1 MDKNP
6 EMQGKITPTP
16 NAQPSNVGPSVS
28 GVPMDVAA
36 HDAPVLAPGSTPV
49 SAPSSS
55 PLPFAPVAAAANM
68 PSGSVVMSADAP
80 KKKKTG
86 LLVGIIVA
94 VLLLLVGGGALLWC
108 TLFYNNPENV
118 AFDAINGFLHEKN
131 ISVSGSAWVEVPSED
146 LRVDISLKNAVNQAS
161 GMSDLSIKLGEMQD
175 GYHPSQEKTF
185 DIDAGMIG
193 LLDGKFYA
201 RFGNIMNSVDQ
212 LMDDEN
218 MTFDNLGQFEQM
230 LYQLGETID
239 EQWWEISISD
249 IIDRL
254 TEDVDDEDT
263 LAQVENAHDL
273 YRCMIDVA
281 SQNHSNEIAKL
292 YRANRFL
299 VVKRVTESMD
309 GDKKP
314 ASGNSLY
321 ELSFD
326 YEKLADFLNALPK
339 TEFANQSDVC
349 INNYQAEVYSNSGY
363 VPDEIDA
370 SKFDQIKAEELE
382 EALYNRANQY
392 YLEISNWQHQIKSIF
407 ILNLTSGAVSGADL
421 YFDYTPVTISAPND
435 VRPITD
441 LYDEAMEII
450 EESLNVDL
458 DWSLDLDFGDDYD
471 DDYGYVNVGTFNL
484 GDDIVCDV
492 YDYNDDDETFNCL
505 RFIEPE
511 SWAEEV

>member
-6 EMQGKITPTP
+6 EMQGRNTPTP
-16 NAQPSNVGPSVS
+16 NTQPSNVGPSVPN
-28 GVPMDVAA
+28 VPADVAN
-36 HDAPVLAPGSTPV
+36 HDAPTSTP
-49 SAPSSS
+49 ASS
-55 PLPFAPVAAAANM
+55 PLPFPPVAAATDM
-68 PSGSVVMSADAP
+68 PSGSVVMAADAP

-94 VLLLLVGGGALLWC
+94 VLLLLVGGGVLLWYA
-108 TLFYNNPENV
+108 LFYNNPENV

-146 LRVDISLKNAVNQAS
+146 IRVDISLKNAINQAS

-175 GYHPSQEKTF
+175 EYHPSQGTTF
-185 DIDAGMIG
+185 EIDAGAIG
-193 LLDGKFYA
+193 LSDGKFYA

-212 LMDDEN
+212 LMDN
-218 MTFDNLGQFEQM
+218 NGITFDDLGQFGQM

-239 EQWWEISISD
+239 EQWWEISILD

-254 TEDVDDEDT
+254 TDEIDDEDT
-263 LAQVENAHDL
+263 LAQVENTRNL
-273 YRCMIDVA
+273 YRCMVDVV

-292 YRANRFL
+292 YQANRFL
-299 VVKRVTESMD
+299 VVKKVTESID

-326 YEKLADFLNALPK
+326 YEKLANFLNALPK
-339 TEFANQSDVC
+339 TDLANQAYVC
-349 INNYQAEVYSNSGY
+349 INNYQAEVYSDSGH
-363 VPDEIDA
+363 VPEKIDA
-370 SKFDQIKAEELE
+370 SKFEQIKAEDLE
-382 EALYNRANQY
+382 EALDNRANQY

-407 ILNLTSGAVSGADL
+407 ILNLTSDTVSGADL
-421 YFDYTPVTISAPND
+421 YFDYTPVAISAPND

-471 DDYGYVNVGTFNL
+471 DDYGYVNVGTYYL
-484 GDDIVCDV
+484 GDDITCDV

-505 RFIEPE
+505 RFVEPE